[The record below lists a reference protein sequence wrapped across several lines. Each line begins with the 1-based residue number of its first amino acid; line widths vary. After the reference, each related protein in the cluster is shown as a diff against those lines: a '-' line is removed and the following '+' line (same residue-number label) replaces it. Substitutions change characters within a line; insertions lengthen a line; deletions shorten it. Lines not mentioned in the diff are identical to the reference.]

1 MFKTELQKKVNAV
14 KSRHKNWVKHL
25 DVIDLNVA
33 ISLPEDDALR
43 LEIVLHLHANKKM
56 QHDVR
61 KQVVQYADEERVP
74 VHVPIGKG
82 ASMVVWLPPDL
93 A

>member
-1 MFKTELQKKVNAV
+1 MFKKELQKKVNTV
-14 KSRHKNWVKHL
+14 KSRYKNWVEHL

-33 ISLPEDDALR
+33 ISLPEDDTLR
-43 LEIVLHLHANKKM
+43 LEIVQHLHANKKM
-56 QHDVR
+56 QNDVR
-61 KQVVQYADEERVP
+61 KQVVQYADEQRVP